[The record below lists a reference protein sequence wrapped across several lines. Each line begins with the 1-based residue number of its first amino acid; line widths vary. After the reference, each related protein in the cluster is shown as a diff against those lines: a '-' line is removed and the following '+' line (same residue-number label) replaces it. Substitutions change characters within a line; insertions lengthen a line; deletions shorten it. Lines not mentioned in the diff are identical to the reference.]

1 MKSMNVSFRQL
12 KLFLALAE
20 TGSVTGAARVMHI
33 TQPTASMQL
42 KDLSTAIGLPLFEI
56 IAKKV
61 YLTALGNELAETAR
75 RMTVE
80 WEAFEQHVSS
90 IKGHTKGSLK
100 IAVVS
105 TAKYFIPKI
114 LGSFC
119 EKYPEID
126 ISLEVLNR
134 DGIIKRLEQNMDDIY
149 IMSMPPLNIEIED
162 EIFMPN
168 PLVIIAAKNHPLS
181 NQKNLDLHQLK
192 NERFILRELGSGT
205 RMAANIQFKKKK
217 FTPNIRLELG
227 SNESIKQAVAAGLGI
242 GLVSIHALND
252 YQGFDDIAILNIEDF
267 PIHSNWH
274 IVRSV
279 GKKLTPIAKIF
290 HDHLLEQAK

>member
-1 MKSMNVSFRQL
+1 MNVSFKQL

-90 IKGHTKGSLK
+90 IKGYTKGSLK

-205 RMAANIQFKKKK
+205 RMASTIQFKKKK
-217 FTPNIRLELG
+217 FVPNIRLELG

>member
-1 MKSMNVSFRQL
+1 MNVSFKQL

-90 IKGHTKGSLK
+90 IKGYTKGSLK

-114 LGSFC
+114 IGSFC

-205 RMAANIQFKKKK
+205 RMASTIQFKKKK
-217 FTPNIRLELG
+217 FVPNIRLELG

>member
-1 MKSMNVSFRQL
+1 MNVSFKQL

-61 YLTALGNELAETAR
+61 YLTGIGNELAETSR

-90 IKGHTKGSLK
+90 IKGYTKGSLK

-205 RMAANIQFKKKK
+205 RMASTIQFKKKK
-217 FTPNIRLELG
+217 FVPNIRLELG

>member
-1 MKSMNVSFRQL
+1 MNVSFKQL

-61 YLTALGNELAETAR
+61 YLSGIGNELAETSR

-90 IKGHTKGSLK
+90 IKGYTKGSLK

>member
-1 MKSMNVSFRQL
+1 MNVSFKQL

-90 IKGHTKGSLK
+90 IKGYTKGSLK

>member
-1 MKSMNVSFRQL
+1 MNVSFKQL

-90 IKGHTKGSLK
+90 IKGYTKGSLK

-114 LGSFC
+114 IGSFC

>member
-1 MKSMNVSFRQL
+1 MNVSFKQL

-61 YLTALGNELAETAR
+61 YLTGIGNELAETSR

-90 IKGHTKGSLK
+90 IKGYTKGSLK

>member
-1 MKSMNVSFRQL
+1 MNVSFRQL

-20 TGSVTGAARVMHI
+20 TGGVTGAARVMHI

>member
-1 MKSMNVSFRQL
+1 MNVSFKQL

-90 IKGHTKGSLK
+90 IKGHTMGSLK

-252 YQGFDDIAILNIEDF
+252 YQGFDDITILNIEDF